1 MVTDHRQI
9 WMCEYAIRRRGLV
22 VDRLADPRELP
33 AVAYRNLL
41 QGAEGDLDRWLHRLQ
56 QAQSVAGDP
65 GDGVAAVAAGA
76 VALHQALL
84 LQTVDDARDVGS
96 SVEHAR
102 GDVASR
108 MPLGKDSPQDA
119 QDVVLRD
126 RDPMLSRGTLEL
138 FPDIVSGDDEVEECF
153 LLRTLEAGLLDTAL
167 QSVTHDYVF

>member
-76 VALHQALL
+76 VALHQALFL
-84 LQTVDDARDVGS
+84 PTGHDARDGGGPVGP
-96 SVEHAR
+96 AR
-102 GDVASR
+102 GDVSSR
-108 MPLGKDSPQDA
+108 VPPGKEPPQ
-119 QDVVLRD
+119 
-126 RDPMLSRGTLEL
+126 
-138 FPDIVSGDDEVEECF
+138 
-153 LLRTLEAGLLDTAL
+153 
-167 QSVTHDYVF
+167 